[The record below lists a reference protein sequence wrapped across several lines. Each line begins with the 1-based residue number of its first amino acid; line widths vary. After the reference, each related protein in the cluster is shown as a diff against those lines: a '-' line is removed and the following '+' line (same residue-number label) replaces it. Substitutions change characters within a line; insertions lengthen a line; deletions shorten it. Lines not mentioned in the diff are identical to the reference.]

1 MRLGADYDKTPDHN
15 GACGCYVDSAAEP
28 QKGSLCIFTLPHQ
41 LDVSTMYHQKSAFVQ
56 LTLCSLQSANTAPL
70 LSATNSYPAQQ
81 ILE

>member
-56 LTLCSLQSANTAPL
+56 LTLIKTFFVL
-70 LSATNSYPAQQ
+70 LFIIIKTSFF
-81 ILE
+81 IKG